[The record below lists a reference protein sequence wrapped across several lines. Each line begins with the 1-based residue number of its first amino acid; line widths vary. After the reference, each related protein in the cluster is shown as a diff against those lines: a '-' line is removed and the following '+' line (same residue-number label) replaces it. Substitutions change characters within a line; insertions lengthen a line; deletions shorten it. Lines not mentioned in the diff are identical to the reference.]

1 MNLPQLSP
9 TESAV
14 AMYIGLQVYNAIVQS
29 LPSPE
34 SLPNPNSTGGIWYR
48 SFYNF
53 LSIIGNDFKSFYAS
67 KLELGTIIKQ
77 LQLVRELV
85 QQSEVEMPAN
95 VKIGGAEVSVT
106 DVLSFLS
113 SKQVSLTLTTQ
124 EVLVLSEILASYTG
138 PLDVSTLKIL
148 LKEAGINYV

>member
-67 KLELGTIIKQ
+67 KTGAS
-77 LQLVRELV
+77 V
-85 QQSEVEMPAN
+85 QSSNAASTSA
-95 VKIGGAEVSVT
+95 GVSAT
-106 DVLSFLS
+106 
-113 SKQVSLTLTTQ
+113 K
-124 EVLVLSEILASYTG
+124 
-138 PLDVSTLKIL
+138 
-148 LKEAGINYV
+148 

>member
-1 MNLPQLSP
+1 
-9 TESAV
+9 
-14 AMYIGLQVYNAIVQS
+14 
-29 LPSPE
+29 
-34 SLPNPNSTGGIWYR
+34 
-48 SFYNF
+48 
-53 LSIIGNDFKSFYAS
+53 
-67 KLELGTIIKQ
+67 
-77 LQLVRELV
+77 
-85 QQSEVEMPAN
+85 MPAN